1 MPLSGK
7 SLFEVT
13 VTDII
18 IKKKNEVYVTVKAEP
33 HINQELSDLFTFD
46 VPGAKFMPQYRS
58 KYWDGKI
65 RLYSPATGEIYGG
78 LVDKIV
84 SWAKKSEYSLE
95 FENNQFYGAPFEE
108 NEIISREGVKQY
120 MTRISKHKPRN
131 YQIDAVYDALRYN
144 RKLLISPTA
153 SGKSLM
159 IYSVVRYYAEKN
171 KKILLV
177 SNYVFSEQ
185 MFKDFQD
192 YGWDAEN
199 YCHRIYAGKE
209 KTNENPVTITT
220 WQSIYK
226 LKRPFFKDFEVV
238 IGDEAHLF
246 KSKSLISIMTKMDAA
261 KYRFGFT
268 GTLDGTQTHKW
279 VLEGL
284 FGPSYK
290 VTQTRELID
299 KGHLSK
305 LQIHILILKH
315 KPQKFEV
322 YEEELQHIITHQKR
336 NNFIKNL
343 VLDLKG
349 NTLVLF
355 SRVETHGQPLYELIN
370 NSIKNDRKVF
380 YVHGGVDAEERE
392 RIREITET
400 EKNAIIVASYGTFS
414 TGINIKN
421 LHNVIFASP
430 SKSRIRNLQSI
441 GRVLR
446 KGDSKTQAVL
456 YDIADDITHLSR
468 RNYTLNHLIER
479 IKIYNEEKFNYE
491 IVQID
496 LGEK

>member
-1 MPLSGK
+1 M
-7 SLFEVT
+7 
-13 VTDII
+13 TDII

-108 NEIISREGVKQY
+108 NEIISREGVKDY

-159 IYSVVRYYAEKN
+159 IYAVVRYYAEKN

-177 SNYVFSEQ
+177 VPTTSLVEQ

-370 NSIKNDRKVF
+370 NSIQNDRKVF

-400 EKNAIIVASYGTFS
+400 ERNAIIVASYGTFS

>member
-1 MPLSGK
+1 M
-7 SLFEVT
+7 
-13 VTDII
+13 TDII

-108 NEIISREGVKQY
+108 NEIISREGVKDY

-159 IYSVVRYYAEKN
+159 IYAVVRYYAEKN

-177 SNYVFSEQ
+177 VPTTSLVEQ

-290 VTQTRELID
+290 VTQTKELID

-370 NSIKNDRKVF
+370 NSIQNDRKVF

>member
-1 MPLSGK
+1 
-7 SLFEVT
+7 

-108 NEIISREGVKQY
+108 NEIISREGVKDY

-131 YQIDAVYDALRYN
+131 YQIDAVFDALRYN

-177 SNYVFSEQ
+177 VPTTSLVEQ

-290 VTQTRELID
+290 VTQTKELID

-370 NSIKNDRKVF
+370 NSIQNDRKVF